1 MLFYPI
7 VNGDFCGFIHIFHR
21 IVENFVDKS
30 AYFMGFLTVI
40 HRNHSIAV
48 KVLQKWVEKVG
59 LYQFIA

>member
-1 MLFYPI
+1 MLFYQI

-40 HRNHSIAV
+40 HRIHSIAA
-48 KVLQKWVEKVG
+48 KVLQKRVEKVG